1 MKLSKQE
8 QRLIT
13 QQGKLL
19 QQAQTSALR
28 QWEMALK
35 EDPRSFTLVSDDVPS
50 AGQAP
55 QAPQAVAN
63 ATEQPPLDNMA
74 ASGA

>member
-1 MKLSKQE
+1 MKLGKQE
-8 QRLIT
+8 QRLIER
-13 QQGKLL
+13 QGSML
-19 QQAQTSALR
+19 QQAQNSALK

-35 EDPRSFTLVSDDVPS
+35 EDPRSFTLASDDVPP
-50 AGQAP
+50 GG

-63 ATEQPPLDNMA
+63 ATEQPPVDKMA